1 MSVLLQRE
9 HIMAYEA
16 QRQAS
21 QQSPE
26 FAQIESWLTK
36 RIRELSIDA
45 LTSRAFICTACGEV
59 DGEYIVDYRGK
70 SFRFDTA
77 TTYAF
82 LEFILSTQPTAV
94 G

>member
-1 MSVLLQRE
+1 MD
-9 HIMAYEA
+9 YEA

-21 QQSPE
+21 LDSPT
-26 FAQIESWLTK
+26 FAQLDIWLTK

-45 LTSRAFICTACGEV
+45 LASKAFTCTACGEV
-59 DGEYIVDYRGK
+59 EGEYLVDYEGK
-70 SFRFDTA
+70 TFRFDTA

-82 LEFILSTQPTAV
+82 LEFILAKQPTAV